1 VRPSRECVAL
11 GELCVL
17 CVAIR
22 FEVAGVEAR
31 EYLTFGDL
39 LAFKHREFNQLARI
53 FEGELGLLRGAYLT
67 GIFEGSSSAATA
79 DLKDL
84 DRTYRRG
91 SGRYFLFASEYLAE

>member
-1 VRPSRECVAL
+1 M
-11 GELCVL
+11 

-22 FEVAGVEAR
+22 FEVARVEAR
-31 EYLTFGDL
+31 EYLTFDDV
-39 LAFKHREFNQLARI
+39 LAFKHREFNELARI

-67 GIFEGSSSAATA
+67 GIFAGPSSPATA

-91 SGRYFLFASEYLAE
+91 SGRYFFFASEYLAE